1 MLSWQAGPASVIQVA
16 REKVVVLRFGAG
28 MPPGG
33 IETMPNT
40 ADSRSRTRLALIV
53 SVGLVLGGTACNR
66 SSSQPVTQAGYPS
79 QGPSTAPVQQTS
91 GYGDGTGQPP
101 AVLAAS
107 PAAVAPVAAPV
118 ATLSQPNA
126 LALPCST
133 DAQCL
138 THRCNVPA
146 GKCAWPCQTDTDCMP
161 GNACIA
167 PTCLP
172 KLQ

>member
-1 MLSWQAGPASVIQVA
+1 MLPEGLD
-16 REKVVVLRFGAG
+16 RMR
-28 MPPGG
+28 
-33 IETMPNT
+33 NT
-40 ADSRSRTRLALIV
+40 ADNKSSMRLAMFV
-53 SVGLVLGGTACNR
+53 SVGLALGAGACKK
-66 SSSQPVTQAGYPS
+66 SSDQPATQAGYPT
-79 QGPSTAPVQQTS
+79 QAPNAAPVQQAP
-91 GYGDGTGQPP
+91 GYGTGTAQQP

-107 PAAVAPVAAPV
+107 PAPATGAAP
-118 ATLSQPNA
+118 AAALSQPNP

-138 THRCNVPA
+138 THRCNVAA
-146 GKCAWPCQTDTDCMP
+146 GKCAWPCQSDNDCIP

>member
-1 MLSWQAGPASVIQVA
+1 M
-16 REKVVVLRFGAG
+16 R
-28 MPPGG
+28 
-33 IETMPNT
+33 NT
-40 ADSRSRTRLALIV
+40 ADNRSRIRLTLFV
-53 SVGLVLGGTACNR
+53 SVGLVFGAAACKK
-66 SSSQPVTQAGYPS
+66 SGDPPAAQAGYPT
-79 QGPSTAPVQQTS
+79 QAPNAAPIQQPA
-91 GYGDGTGQPP
+91 GYGAGTAQQP

-107 PAAVAPVAAPV
+107 PAPGAAP
-118 ATLSQPNA
+118 AAPAAALSQPSP

-146 GKCAWPCQTDTDCMP
+146 GKCAWPCQTDGDCMP